1 MQKVINVL
9 ALASFVVSAGVV
21 GGGYWV
27 YNNREAIVE
36 DIKEQ
41 ITKAATDG
49 VMGGMGGSIPS
60 APGSGGG
67 GGLPGV
73 TLPL

>member
-60 APGSGGG
+60 APGGGG
-67 GGLPGV
+67 ALPGV

>member
-1 MQKVINVL
+1 MQKIINVL

-67 GGLPGV
+67 GALPGV

>member
-1 MQKVINVL
+1 MQKIINVL

-27 YNNREAIVE
+27 YSNRDAIVE

-49 VMGGMGGSIPS
+49 VMGGMGGS
-60 APGSGGG
+60 
-67 GGLPGV
+67 LPGGV
-73 TLPL
+73 SDGPGVPPMSLPL